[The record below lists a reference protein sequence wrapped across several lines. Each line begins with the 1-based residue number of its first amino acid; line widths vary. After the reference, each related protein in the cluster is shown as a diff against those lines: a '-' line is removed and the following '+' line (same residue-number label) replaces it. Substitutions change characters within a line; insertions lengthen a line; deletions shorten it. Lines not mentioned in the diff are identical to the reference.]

1 MNKVENTVESSDC
14 HIKVSNLKK
23 VDNLNH
29 RMLVKIRLK
38 VLVRVENERN
48 SVKVRTAIVLNDFK
62 IDHENLNVIINQNT
76 REVVVNINIF
86 MVA

>member
-1 MNKVENTVESSDC
+1 MNKVENTVESNVH

-23 VDNLNH
+23 VDNLN
-29 RMLVKIRLK
+29 RQTLVKIRLK

-48 SVKVRTAIVLNDFK
+48 SVKAQIAIVSNDFK
-62 IDHENLNVIINQNT
+62 IDHENLNVIINQNI

>member
-1 MNKVENTVESSDC
+1 
-14 HIKVSNLKK
+14 
-23 VDNLNH
+23 
-29 RMLVKIRLK
+29 MLVKIRLK